1 MMKRIALGVSAVAL
15 IAAAPAL
22 AQDPAPAQRRAFFG
36 ELHLHT
42 GLSFDAW
49 TFGSKVLPDQAYKF
63 GRGDTVVV
71 PAAQLGRQQG
81 LEGKDIAVRRPWPLD
96 FMAVTDHSEYLGAMH
111 QLDDPTS
118 VFSQTA
124 LGKQIVQLGRRAFLQ
139 AAKLMNNPEVKDAAA
154 AAHGWDVEMKAAQD
168 NYQPGKFTTLLAYE
182 WTSGL
187 GGRHLHRN
195 VIFNADHAPPP
206 FTAND
211 SQKPEDLWGY
221 LESVRKR
228 GIDALAIPH
237 NSNLSDGLT
246 YDLSDGDKHPIDEA
260 YALRRA
266 MNEPLAEIV
275 QNKGS
280 SDTRPELS
288 PNDEF
293 ANFEIMERIYA
304 GESKSATHGAYI
316 REAYGRGLE
325 VQSKVGA
332 NPFKMGLVGASD
344 FHNGLSTS
352 DEAAFAGGPNGID
365 PKAILPSLAE
375 AKRVLQRDAGAIGVR
390 PNGQSENDPLQSS
403 SAGLTGVWAER
414 NDRASIFAALKRKE
428 TWATSG
434 SRIRLRMFGGWDY
447 DARLMAS
454 PAWVA
459 TAYAK
464 GVPMGGDLAARPAA
478 AKAPK
483 LALWAVK
490 DPDGANLDRIQVIKV
505 WLDGTAYKEKVFDAA
520 LSGGR
525 KANPKTGRAGPVGNT
540 VDLKTGKTA
549 NTIGAAELKTVWTD
563 PEFNP
568 RQAAVYYARVLQ
580 IPTPRWTTLL
590 AIAEHLPLNDQV
602 PATIQERGWSSPV
615 WYTPPRG

>member
-1 MMKRIALGVSAVAL
+1 MRTRLALRISAAAL
-15 IAAAPAL
+15 IAATPAL
-22 AQDPAPAQRRAFFG
+22 AQDPAPAERRAFFG

-42 GLSFDAW
+42 GMSFDAW

-71 PAAQLGRQQG
+71 PAAQLSRQQG

-118 VFSQTA
+118 AFSQTA
-124 LGKQIVQLGRRAFLQ
+124 LGKQIVALGRRAFLQ
-139 AAKLMNNPEVKDAAA
+139 AAKLMNNPEVKDAAVV
-154 AAHGWDVEMKAAQD
+154 AHGWDVEMKAAQD

-325 VQSKVGA
+325 VQAKVGA

-352 DEAAFAGGPNGID
+352 DESGFAGGPNGID
-365 PKAILPSLAE
+365 PKAILPSQAE
-375 AKRVLQRDAGAIGVR
+375 ARRVLQRDAGAIGTR

-403 SAGLTGVWAER
+403 SAGLTGVWADR

-434 SRIRLRMFGGWDY
+434 VRIRLRMFGGWDY
-447 DARLMAS
+447 DPKLMAS
-454 PAWVA
+454 PGWVA

-464 GVPMGGDLAARPAA
+464 GVPMGADLTARPAA

-483 LALWAVK
+483 LALWALK

-505 WLDGTAYKEKVFDAA
+505 WLDGGAYKEKVFDAA

-525 KANPKTGRAGPVGNT
+525 KADPKTGRAPPVGNS
-540 VDLKTGKTA
+540 VDLKTGKVGT
-549 NTIGAAELKTVWTD
+549 NIGAAELKTVWTD

-568 RQAAVYYARVLQ
+568 KQAAVYYARVLQ
-580 IPTPRWTTLL
+580 VPTPRWTTLL

-602 PATIQERGWSSPV
+602 PATIQERGWSSPL
-615 WYTPPRG
+615 WYTPPKG